1 MSRLESELAA
11 EWRDKSDR
19 LLSVERDRHARA
31 LREVTDEKQ
40 QLQEKLQAQ
49 QDKVQH
55 VTSGVCLVMRRG
67 QRKVS
72 CIYLLIC
79 CFGCSYHVN
88 YWYVI
93 TSAVTHMLRT
103 SAQL

>member
-1 MSRLESELAA
+1 MRSQMSRLESELAA

-31 LREVTDEKQ
+31 LREVADEKQ

-55 VTSGVCLVMRRG
+55 VTSGVVGDVMGSVVYCLYMYM
-67 QRKVS
+67 
-72 CIYLLIC
+72 YL
-79 CFGCSYHVN
+79 
-88 YWYVI
+88 
-93 TSAVTHMLRT
+93 
-103 SAQL
+103 

>member
-31 LREVTDEKQ
+31 LREVADEKQ

-49 QDKVQH
+49 QDKVHH
-55 VTSGVCLVMRRG
+55 VTSGVRVVMRRG
-67 QRKVS
+67 QCR
-72 CIYLLIC
+72 LL
-79 CFGCSYHVN
+79 FVHVH
-88 YWYVI
+88 VHVA
-93 TSAVTHMLRT
+93 TSMGRARCG
-103 SAQL
+103 QLLYMYTYM

>member
-1 MSRLESELAA
+1 MRSQMSRLESELAA

-55 VTSGVCLVMRRG
+55 VTSGVCVVMRRES
-67 QRKVS
+67 VACTCS
-72 CIYLLIC
+72 CFNVC
-79 CFGCSYHVN
+79 
-88 YWYVI
+88 
-93 TSAVTHMLRT
+93 
-103 SAQL
+103 